1 MSRPGIAT
9 LLFVVVLGVVLL
21 TGFGSTGAFW
31 SQWGRDAQHT
41 GMVSIPAQQLNNK
54 LADIV
59 YDPFTVQEQDENL
72 VLYGEATLTAHYQ
85 ATLEDN
91 GAFFMMK
98 KSGTYP
104 SCQPHG
110 TWIYGF
116 PCGPNAWNRM
126 QWGVVRYD
134 WNQNNLVTTWTFS
147 TDWKPEPNATNFRL
161 GFSGLQGWEPVFHP
175 ALANGYIYVPGAGG
189 TVWKVNESSGQSVSH
204 VNPFSGIQIT
214 PANTYVSGPLTADD
228 NGNVYYNVI
237 ELNPNGNPWNQNDVA
252 GAWLVKVLPNDSS
265 ATVTYAVLVPNA
277 PPGNSTHCEGTFFNL
292 NDNGRSLP
300 WPPSPISMPPTERCG
315 SQRPGVNVAPA
326 VAPDG
331 TVYTASVAHF
341 DNQISYLVAVNPDL
355 TPKWASSMQ
364 NRLTDGCGVLLP
376 IAPKGVTN
384 MANSCRW
391 GTAIGVDP
399 TTNAKGSAT
408 ISDVSSSTP
417 TVLPDGS
424 ILYGVT
430 DNYDYSRGH
439 LMHFDPQGHYVNSY
453 TFGWDSTAAVYQHDG
468 TYSIVI
474 KDNHYDAA
482 AYCYFNNPVCTSL
495 PPGPY
500 YVSQLNSN
508 LQVEWSFQNTTYD
521 QQHPGGYEWCV
532 NAPAIDS
539 QGLVYVTSE
548 DGNVYSIPQGNHG
561 VFTTPHQKIFLKEAL
576 GAAYTPL
583 SIGSDGKLYTQN
595 DGNLFVVGQSAP
607 ASPAQGRPAL
617 VTGKQ

>member
-1 MSRPGIAT
+1 M
-9 LLFVVVLGVVLL
+9 LL
-21 TGFGSTGAFW
+21 TGFGSSGGFW

-59 YDPFTVQEQDENL
+59 YDPFTVQEQNENL

-104 SCQPHG
+104 SCQPQG

-116 PCGPNAWNRM
+116 PCGPNAWNRL
-126 QWGVVRYD
+126 QWGVVGYD
-134 WNQNNLVTTWTFS
+134 WNQNNLVTTWTFN
-147 TDWKPEPNATNFRL
+147 TDWKPEPTATNLRQ
-161 GFSGLQGWEPVFHP
+161 GYVGLEGWEPVFHP
-175 ALANGYIYVPGAGG
+175 ALANGDVYVPGAGG
-189 TVWKVNESSGQSVSH
+189 TVWKVNESTGQSVSH
-204 VNPFSGIQIT
+204 INPFSGMPIT

-228 NGNVYYNVI
+228 NGNIYYNVI
-237 ELNPNGNPWNQNDVA
+237 ELNPNGNPWSQNDVA
-252 GAWLVKVLPNDSS
+252 GAWLVKILPNDST
-265 ATVTYAVLVPNA
+265 ATVTFAVLVPNA
-277 PPGNSTHCEGTFFNL
+277 PPGNSTHCAGTFFNL
-292 NDNGRSLP
+292 DDNGRSLP
-300 WPPSPISMPPTERCG
+300 WPPSPIAMPPTERCG

-331 TVYTASVAHF
+331 TVYTVSVAHF
-341 DNQISYLVAVNPDL
+341 DRQISYLVAVNPDL

-384 MANSCRW
+384 MASSCRW

-408 ISDVSSSTP
+408 VSDASSATP
-417 TVLPDGS
+417 TILPDGS

-430 DNYDYSRGH
+430 DHYDYSRGH
-439 LMHFDPQGHYVNSY
+439 LMHFDAQGHYVNSY
-453 TFGWDSTAAVYQHDG
+453 TFGWDSTAAVYQHDN
-468 TYSIVI
+468 TYSVVV
-474 KDNHYDAA
+474 KDNHYGGS
-482 AYCYFNNPVCTSL
+482 AYCYFNNPVCASL

-508 LQVEWSFQNTTYD
+508 LQVEWSFKNTTFD
-521 QQHPGGYEWCV
+521 QEHPAGYEWCV
-532 NAPAIDS
+532 NAPAVDS

-561 VFTTPHQKIFLKEAL
+561 VFTTPRQKIFLKEAL

-607 ASPAQGRPAL
+607 ASPAQGRSAL
-617 VTGKQ
+617 VTGKR